1 MAKKLEK
8 KQQRQLLELLLL
20 LLPPPPLFL
29 LLLLLFLLLLPPGR
43 NGWDDAATE
52 PTFGCH
58 VAGLSALN
66 FGQSRKISTK
76 KNFLTI

>member
-58 VAGLSALN
+58 VAGLSGLN
-66 FGQSRKISTK
+66 LGQSRKISTK
-76 KNFLTI
+76 KSFLTI